1 MGVWCFRN
9 TFFFDDM
16 LYNQSESV
24 PPHLHM
30 MSHVHRTRDFT
41 PSNMKCFS
49 NTETARTLTQHSV
62 ASCLEGVE
70 CSEEVVDT
78 DMAQSHHYREQ
89 CYNEDTCHMK
99 NDVIEDSRVL
109 RYLDQIVN
117 NTNRAI
123 ENIKLL

>member
-1 MGVWCFRN
+1 
-9 TFFFDDM
+9 M

-41 PSNMKCFS
+41 PENMKCFS
-49 NTETARTLTQHSV
+49 NTEVARTLAQHSI
-62 ASCLEGVE
+62 ASCVEGVR
-70 CSEEVVDT
+70 CSVEVMDT
-78 DMAQSHHYREQ
+78 AIAQSHHYREE

-109 RYLDQIVN
+109 RYLDTILE
-117 NTNRAI
+117 NTNKAI
-123 ENIKLL
+123 ENINSL

>member
-1 MGVWCFRN
+1 MGCWCFQN

-24 PPHLHM
+24 PPHLHIL
-30 MSHVHRTRDFT
+30 SHVHRTRDFT
-41 PSNMKCFS
+41 PSDMKCFS
-49 NTETARTLTQHSV
+49 NTEMARTLTQHSI
-62 ASCLEGVE
+62 ASCLEGLE

-78 DMAQSHHYREQ
+78 DLAKSHHNREE
-89 CYNEDTCHMK
+89 CYNEDTCNMK
-99 NDVIEDSRVL
+99 NVVVEFSRVL

-117 NTNRAI
+117 NTNSAI

>member
-1 MGVWCFRN
+1 MGCWCFQN

-30 MSHVHRTRDFT
+30 MSHVHRTLDYT

-62 ASCLEGVE
+62 ASCLEGVR
-70 CSEEVVDT
+70 CSVEVVDT
-78 DMAQSHHYREQ
+78 GLAQSHHYREE
-89 CYNEDTCHMK
+89 CYNEDTCDMK
-99 NDVIEDSRVL
+99 NDVVEDSRVL
-109 RYLDQIVN
+109 RYLHQIVK
-117 NTNRAI
+117 NTNGAI
-123 ENIKLL
+123 QKLNLL